1 MLRGLYSAASGMIA
15 EGVRTDTIANNLAN
29 ADTTGFKKDTT
40 VTSEFREMLMQRI
53 NDGAADAPVV
63 GRMGTGAEAVGNFTN
78 YASGNFKVT
87 DNPLDMAIEGDGF
100 FVVNAPQGV
109 RYTRDGS
116 FQLNTRNELVT
127 ADGYTVRD
135 QNGASIVA
143 ADNTGSVNV
152 DSMGRVFSGG
162 QEIGQLEVVSF
173 PNKLQLAKEGSNL
186 FRTTAANA
194 QQQPFTG
201 KVRQGTIEG
210 SNVNVVQEM
219 VNMISSYRAYE
230 IHSKAVQTHDALAD
244 KAINEVAKA

>member
-29 ADTTGFKKDTT
+29 VDTAGFKKDTT
-40 VTSEFREMLMQRI
+40 VTSEFREMLLKRI
-53 NDGAADAPVV
+53 NDGADTPTI
-63 GRMGTGAEAVGNFTN
+63 GSMGTGAEAVANVTN
-78 YASGNFKVT
+78 YSTGIFKTT

-116 FQLNTRNELVT
+116 FRLNDQNQLVT
-127 ADGYTVRD
+127 ADGFRVQG
-135 QNGASIVA
+135 QNGAPIVA
-143 ADNTGSVNV
+143 EANTGSVQV
-152 DSMGRVFSGG
+152 DAIGRVFSAG
-162 QEIGQLEVVSF
+162 QEIGQLEMVSF
-173 PNKLQLAKEGSNL
+173 PNKQQLAKEGSNL
-186 FRTTAANA
+186 FRTTTANA
-194 QQQPFTG
+194 AQQPFTG
-201 KVRQGTIEG
+201 KVRQGALEG